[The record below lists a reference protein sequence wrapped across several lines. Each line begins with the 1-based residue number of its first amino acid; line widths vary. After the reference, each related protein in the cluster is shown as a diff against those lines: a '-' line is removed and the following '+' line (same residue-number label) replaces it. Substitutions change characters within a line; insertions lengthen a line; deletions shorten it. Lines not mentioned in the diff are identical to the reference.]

1 MMSTKEIIEVG
12 LALVGLIVSFIAI
25 WQSRKSIK
33 LTEQSIRD
41 ANRPYIG
48 ISIESIDTVYFEKF
62 IVFKNYGNSS
72 AKLTS
77 LELKSET
84 SNIDFIKNNMQS
96 LVGGTIMPGQK
107 FTSTIESEFKELI
120 KIEIC
125 YEGPDKVSYSEV
137 FDIKTDML
145 SDLLWGKQTLSSDDK
160 VSTAIK
166 LGAQSIAK
174 TLK

>member
-12 LALVGLIVSFIAI
+12 LALIGLIVSFVAI
-25 WQSRKSIK
+25 WQSHKSIK

-48 ISIESIDTVYFEKF
+48 VSIESIDTVYLEKF

-77 LELKSET
+77 LKFKSET
-84 SNIDFIKNNMQS
+84 SNIAFIKNNMQS

-107 FTSTIESEFKELI
+107 FTSTIDDNFKELI

-137 FDIKTDML
+137 FDIKTDMS
-145 SDLLWGKQTLSSDDK
+145 SDLLWGKKHYL
-160 VSTAIK
+160 VMIK
-166 LGAQSIAK
+166 YL
-174 TLK
+174 LLLN

>member
-12 LALVGLIVSFIAI
+12 LALVGLIVSFVSI

-41 ANRPYIG
+41 ASRPYIG

-77 LELKSET
+77 LEFKSKT
-84 SNIDFIKNNMQS
+84 ANVAFIKNNMQS

-107 FTSTIESEFKELI
+107 FTSTIQ
-120 KIEIC
+120 
-125 YEGPDKVSYSEV
+125 V
-137 FDIKTDML
+137 
-145 SDLLWGKQTLSSDDK
+145 
-160 VSTAIK
+160 
-166 LGAQSIAK
+166 
-174 TLK
+174 